1 MVAKRKGDP
10 VFTIVMNF
18 DKVYFKGH
26 IRHGVKTNGRQNR
39 DVYQLSSLSKLDDIL
54 GERWYV
60 CGLNANGD
68 FCYVQPK
75 TVKYYFKTAKQKV
88 DYQMQA
94 DGLLRKYVFGGNSQL
109 VFHFIC
115 GNDTVADWDHVLKSC
130 Q

>member
-1 MVAKRKGDP
+1 
-10 VFTIVMNF
+10 MNF
-18 DKVYFKGH
+18 DKVYFEGL
-26 IRHGVKTNGRQNR
+26 IRSGVKTNGRQNR
-39 DVYQLSSLSKLDDIL
+39 DMYQLSSLSKLDDIL

-60 CGLNANGD
+60 CRLNANGD

-75 TVKYYFKTAKQKV
+75 AVKYYFKNAKQKV

-115 GNDTVADWDHVLKSC
+115 CDGTVADWDHVLKSC